1 MDSARPPH
9 TLNSLARVPVP
20 INFPF
25 SRGLAID
32 RPVTFNPVKFIAL
45 GALLPALLGAQPATA
60 QSQPSGASPALEVT
74 QPEGAAE
81 LGRHLSRLASN
92 PRDVDALIGAG
103 EAALKL
109 NDPRAATGFFA
120 RAQDIS
126 PSNARVKTGLARS
139 MVGMENPVEALRLFD
154 EAVRMGTRE
163 ADIAFDRGLAFDL
176 TGDPVRAQ
184 NDYKV
189 ALERDPRNPLLI
201 RRYAVSLGISG
212 NWQEADRLLDPLLRK
227 SDRNAWRDRAF
238 IFAMNGRAKEAQD
251 ITSAMMPPNMA
262 AAIKPFMDRMP
273 SLTAG
278 QRAAAVHFGNFPAG
292 TVRTTGAG
300 IAAPPKPGTPPVSK
314 PVSPAAPATS
324 VARASQAR
332 QRPRAEPKP
341 PAAAQ
346 PAAPARPAAIP
357 PGRTVAEVS
366 LPPSPPRRLSDTV
379 VAPSAASDRIGPPA
393 PEEPV
398 PAPVAPEDRR
408 TLADIMSTV
417 SVPEAERTPA
427 VAPVDLAEVARIQA
441 EKRKA
446 EQAAA
451 AKAKAEAEAKAKAK
465 AEADA
470 KAAAK
475 AEAAEKARNP
485 ARVWV
490 QIATGR
496 DVKALAFDMGKLR
509 KKHAALLKGKD
520 AWTSPW
526 GATRRMVIGPF
537 GDTGA
542 ARSFVSDWM
551 KAGGDGYIWQS
562 TEGLEVAKLPE

>member
-1 MDSARPPH
+1 
-9 TLNSLARVPVP
+9 
-20 INFPF
+20 
-25 SRGLAID
+25 
-32 RPVTFNPVKFIAL
+32 VTFIPVKFIAL
-45 GALLPALLGAQPATA
+45 GALLPVLFGAQAATA
-60 QSQPSGASPALEVT
+60 QSQPAGANPALEIT

-126 PSNARVKTGLARS
+126 PSNARVKAGLARS
-139 MVGMENPVEALRLFD
+139 MVGMENPVEALRLFN
-154 EAVRMGTRE
+154 EAVRLGTRE
-163 ADIAFDRGLAFDL
+163 ADIALDRGLAFDL
-176 TGDPVRAQ
+176 TGDPARAQ

-189 ALERDPRNPLLI
+189 ALERDPRNAVLI

-251 ITSAMMPPNMA
+251 ITSVMMPPNMA

-273 SLTAG
+273 SLTAA

-292 TVRTTGAG
+292 TVRTAGAG
-300 IAAPPKPGTPPVSK
+300 IAAPPKPSVQPVPK
-314 PVSPAAPATS
+314 PVSPAAPAAS
-324 VARASQAR
+324 AANASQAK
-332 QRPRAEPKP
+332 QRPRPEPKQ

-346 PAAPARPAAIP
+346 PAVPARPAAIP
-357 PGRTVAEVS
+357 PARTVAEVS
-366 LPPSPPRRLSDTV
+366 LPSSPPRRLSDT
-379 VAPSAASDRIGPPA
+379 APAPAVASDRIGPPV
-393 PEEPV
+393 EEPV
-398 PAPVAPEDRR
+398 PAPVAPENRR
-408 TLADIMSTV
+408 SLADIMSTV

-441 EKRKA
+441 QKRKA

-465 AEADA
+465 AEAEA

-485 ARVWV
+485 ARIWV

-509 KKHAALLKGKD
+509 KKHPALLKGKD

-537 GDTGA
+537 GDTGG

>member
-1 MDSARPPH
+1 
-9 TLNSLARVPVP
+9 V
-20 INFPF
+20 
-25 SRGLAID
+25 
-32 RPVTFNPVKFIAL
+32 
-45 GALLPALLGAQPATA
+45 
-60 QSQPSGASPALEVT
+60 E
-74 QPEGAAE
+74 
-81 LGRHLSRLASN
+81 
-92 PRDVDALIGAG
+92 ALIGAG

-126 PSNARVKTGLARS
+126 PANARVKVGLARS
-139 MVGMENPVEALRLFD
+139 MVGMENPVEALRLFN
-154 EAVRMGTRE
+154 EAVRLGTRE

-184 NDYKV
+184 LDYKM
-189 ALERDPRNPLLI
+189 ALDRDPRNAVLI

-238 IFAMNGRAKEAQD
+238 IFAMNGRAKQAQD
-251 ITSAMMPPNMA
+251 ITSVMMPPNMA
-262 AAIKPFMDRMP
+262 AAIQPFMDRMP
-273 SLTAG
+273 SLTPA

-292 TVRTTGAG
+292 TVQSAGAG
-300 IAAPPKPGTPPVSK
+300 IPASPKPSRTPVPSAK
-314 PVSPAAPATS
+314 PVGPTAPVTS
-324 VARASQAR
+324 VASASQAR
-332 QRPRAEPKP
+332 QPSRTEPQR

-346 PAAPARPAAIP
+346 PATPARPAVIP
-357 PGRTVAEVS
+357 PARTVAEAS
-366 LPPSPPRRLSDTV
+366 LPPSPPRRLSDTATASPV
-379 VAPSAASDRIGPPA
+379 GSDRIGPPA
-393 PEEPV
+393 PEPV
-398 PAPVAPEDRR
+398 PAPAAPENSRS
-408 TLADIMSTV
+408 LAEIMSTV
-417 SVPEAERTPA
+417 SVPEAERTST

-451 AKAKAEAEAKAKAK
+451 ARAK
-465 AEADA
+465 AEADANAKARAEAEA

-475 AEAAEKARNP
+475 AEAAEKAKNP
-485 ARVWV
+485 ARIWV

-496 DVKALAFDMGKLR
+496 DLKALAFDMGKLR
-509 KKHAALLKGKD
+509 KKHPDLLKGKD

-537 GDTGA
+537 GSTSVA
-542 ARSFVSDWM
+542 KSFVSGWM

-562 TEGLEVAKLPE
+562 TEGLAVEKLVEK

>member
-1 MDSARPPH
+1 M
-9 TLNSLARVPVP
+9 T
-20 INFPF
+20 IIPF
-25 SRGLAID
+25 
-32 RPVTFNPVKFIAL
+32 KFIAL
-45 GALLPALLGAQPATA
+45 GALLPVLLGAQAATA
-60 QSQPSGASPALEVT
+60 QSQPSGATPALEVT

-120 RAQDIS
+120 RAQEIS
-126 PSNARVKTGLARS
+126 PSNARVKAGLARS
-139 MVGMENPVEALRLFD
+139 MVGMENPVEALRLFN
-154 EAVRMGTRE
+154 EAVRLGTRE

-176 TGDPVRAQ
+176 TGDPARAQ

-189 ALERDPRNPLLI
+189 ALERDPRNPVLI

-262 AAIKPFMDRMP
+262 AAIQPFMDRMP

-292 TVRTTGAG
+292 TVRTAGAG

-314 PVSPAAPATS
+314 PVSPAAPAAS
-324 VARASQAR
+324 VATASQAR
-332 QRPRAEPKP
+332 QRRRAEPKQ
-341 PAAAQ
+341 PATAQ
-346 PAAPARPAAIP
+346 PATPARPAANP
-357 PGRTVAEVS
+357 PARTVAEVS

-398 PAPVAPEDRR
+398 PAPVAPENRR
-408 TLADIMSTV
+408 SLADIMSTV
-417 SVPEAERTPA
+417 SVPEAERRPA

-465 AEADA
+465 AEAEA

-485 ARVWV
+485 ARIWV

-537 GDTGA
+537 GDTSA
-542 ARSFVSDWM
+542 ARSFASEWM